1 MYGLMMDYP
10 LTLTHILERS
20 AKLFP
25 HKEIAGKMTD
35 GMHRYCYA
43 DFHARVHAVSQ

>member
-1 MYGLMMDYP
+1 MQGLMMDYP

-25 HKEIAGKMTD
+25 RKEIASKTQA
-35 GMHRYCYA
+35 GMHRYSYA
-43 DFHARVHAVSQ
+43 EFYRRVH